1 MVLINL
7 LAGQN
12 RDKDIENKCMD
23 TKGRKGM
30 GRIWEL
36 ELTHTQLRLYLCSV
50 YIHTHCTLYIHTIHY

>member
-12 RDKDIENKCMD
+12 RDKDIEHKCTG
-23 TKGRKGM
+23 TKGKKGM

-36 ELTHTQLRLYLCSV
+36 ELHTQLRLYLCSV
-50 YIHTHCTLYIHTIHY
+50 YIHIHCILYIYTIHY